1 MATQGNENAL
11 KYVILFPHD
20 VTAAILVSQSN
31 ETAAMLVF
39 QTSPVEVELFS
50 YVKPFFCRFCWLRE
64 WKRSILVS
72 VLSRPNPL
80 AMLNLRITV
89 SHLFAQKEALAFIP
103 VFEKSFKFLESGR
116 KRCSIE
122 LFFQLFLHLR
132 KTISRSSIK
141 LNSGKREKGIY
152 NMQAKTSRI
161 PCLNFG
167 EFRFQG
173 SFRILFP
180 VKIFC
185 VFPNPAKY
193 VGQIPDPEKTL
204 KTLFNSHL
212 SKLSIV

>member
-1 MATQGNENAL
+1 
-11 KYVILFPHD
+11 
-20 VTAAILVSQSN
+20 
-31 ETAAMLVF
+31 
-39 QTSPVEVELFS
+39 
-50 YVKPFFCRFCWLRE
+50 
-64 WKRSILVS
+64 
-72 VLSRPNPL
+72 
-80 AMLNLRITV
+80 MLNLRITV
-89 SHLFAQKEALAFIP
+89 SHLFTQKEALAFIP

-116 KRCSIE
+116 KRRSIE

-141 LNSGKREKGIY
+141 LNSGKLEKGIY
-152 NMQAKTSRI
+152 NIQAKTSRI

-185 VFPNPAKY
+185 VSR
-193 VGQIPDPEKTL
+193 IPQSMLVKSRIPKKNL
-204 KTLFNSHL
+204 KTSFNSHL